1 MTRWRAGHVPPAPFA
16 AFPIFPPEARPR
28 AGLFHFEESSMSDTE
43 PTDVS
48 VFLSDPWQQQE
59 RELAR
64 IASEVLLT
72 NKTALFDALAAAGI
86 TTVIVNFDGCG
97 DSGQIEMI
105 EVKAGDDVIPL
116 PTVQIEI
123 ASAVWGSTT
132 IDRQSRPLEE
142 AIEILVYDV
151 LNQNH
156 AGWENNDG
164 AYGEYT
170 FDVAERTITLDYN
183 ERHMESDHSTHV
195 L

>member
-1 MTRWRAGHVPPAPFA
+1 
-16 AFPIFPPEARPR
+16 
-28 AGLFHFEESSMSDTE
+28 MSDTE
-43 PTDVS
+43 PTA
-48 VFLSDPWQQQE
+48 VFLSPSDPWQQQE

-64 IASEVLLT
+64 IASEVLLA
-72 NKTALFDALAAAGI
+72 NKTSLFDALAAAGI

-105 EVKAGDDVIPL
+105 EAKAGDDVIPL

-123 ASAVWGSTT
+123 ASAVWGSAT
-132 IDRQSRPLEE
+132 IDRQTRPLEE

-151 LNQNH
+151 LNQKH
-156 AGWENNDG
+156 CGWENNDG

-183 ERHMESDHSTHV
+183 ERHMESDHSMHV
-195 L
+195 F